1 MKNSHLLYPLLVAS
15 LVTPP
20 QILWAQAPTPASSH
34 LTKAQQEKFSRSG
47 LEDITN
53 ENFPETIES
62 FDFPNADI
70 ADIVKAI
77 SELTGRNF
85 ILDPG
90 VRGKVTIIAPS
101 KITVAEAYKMFLSA
115 LAIHSYAIVPSDG
128 YYKIKAA
135 RQAQRDSIE
144 TFSGSYYPNS
154 DQMITKI
161 IHLKYISAD
170 EVLKQ
175 FRNITTKDGDINSYS
190 PTNSIIVSDYGSNV
204 DRLVKIINQLD
215 VPGFEDQIEVVPVR
229 NAKAKDL
236 ADLIEKI
243 VNKGQ
248 TPNRSGAGGITSGF
262 QGNVN
267 RFSRPGTSTTAS
279 SNQQGGSYFMAFPDE
294 RTNALIVVGNK
305 AGIQRV
311 RRLVNQLDIGL
322 NSSAAGGVYVYYV
335 KHGDAEKIAQVING
349 VAKDA
354 NPTSGNSRQNSPN
367 SFLPP
372 SFLNSGAPTS
382 ESSNSA
388 QIFGGDVKVTAD
400 KNSNS
405 LVVVASKQDYEKV
418 LNLLSRIDIAQD
430 QVYVEAIITE
440 LNSNDANEWKVGY
453 YQYDESGFGKGGFN
467 TFKDAELLSLTS
479 LTGGNGVI
487 IPFAGKK
494 TVNFKQFNATTGAA
508 TSSTIQVPN
517 ILGFINFLKGQGKAN
532 ILSTPRIMGLNNQD
546 AQIKVTQKIPVGLQ
560 NQTTTGGV
568 AQQSL
573 QFEDAGIDLKIK
585 PFISPSS
592 NIIRMEITQLVS
604 QPTKAANVPA
614 ALADQATIIGKREI
628 KTNIVM
634 RSEDTAVLG
643 GLAQDQET
651 ESETKVPL
659 LGDIPVIGWLFKSKT
674 VSKSKTN
681 LMVFLTPKI
690 IRNPSDHNAI
700 LSKTLN
706 ERTEF
711 IKNQGGLDP
720 YGKKMDEIKNYK
732 ADAEG
737 NISAPP
743 KRELTPAELEDSSVE

>member
-1 MKNSHLLYPLLVAS
+1 MKNSNLLLPLVIAS
-15 LVTPP
+15 LTTPP
-20 QILWAQAPTPASSH
+20 TYLWAQTPVTSN

-175 FRNITTKDGDINSYS
+175 FRNITTKDGDINSYA

-262 QGNVN
+262 QGNAN
-267 RFSRPGTSTTAS
+267 RFTRPGTTQAGSGS
-279 SNQQGGSYFMAFPDE
+279 QQGGSYFMAFPDE

-354 NPTSGNSRQNSPN
+354 NPTSGANRQGAPN

-372 SFLNSGAPTS
+372 SFLNSGAPQANETS
-382 ESSNSA
+382 SA

-430 QVYVEAIITE
+430 QVYVEAVITE
-440 LNSNDANEWKVGY
+440 MSADDTNTWKVGY

-467 TFKDAELLSLTS
+467 TFGDAELLSLTS

-494 TVNFKQFNATTGAA
+494 TVPFKQFNATTGTA
-508 TSSTIQVPN
+508 TTTEIQVPN

-532 ILSTPRIMGLNNQD
+532 ILSTPRIMGLNNQE

-560 NQTTTGGV
+560 NQTTSGGV

-604 QPTKAANVPA
+604 QPARASNVPP
-614 ALADQATIIGKREI
+614 ALAEQATIIGKREI

-634 RSEDTAVLG
+634 RSDDTAVLG

-651 ESETKVPL
+651 ESETKVPV
-659 LGDIPVIGWLFKSKT
+659 LGDIPVIGWLFKSKS
-674 VSKSKTN
+674 VSKTKTN

-690 IRNPSDHNAI
+690 IRNPNDQNAV
-700 LSKTLN
+700 LTKTMD

-720 YGKKMDEIKNYK
+720 YGKKMDEIRKYK

-737 NISAPP
+737 NVIETQP
-743 KRELTPAELEDSSVE
+743 RELTPAELEDSSVE

>member
-1 MKNSHLLYPLLVAS
+1 MKNSKVLFPFLIAS
-15 LVTPP
+15 LAIPP
-20 QILWAQAPTPASSH
+20 HVFAQKPNAAN

-144 TFSGSYYPNS
+144 TFSGSYYPSS

-175 FRNITTKDGDINSYS
+175 FRNITTKDGDITAYN

-215 VPGFEDQIEVVPVR
+215 VPGFEDQIEVIPVR

-248 TPNRSGAGGITSGF
+248 TPNRSGGAGGISSGF

-267 RFSRPGTSTTAS
+267 RFTRPGTTTAS
-279 SNQQGGSYFMAFPDE
+279 ASSGQQGGAYFMAFPDE
-294 RTNALIVVGNK
+294 RTNALIIMGNK

-311 RRLVNQLDIGL
+311 RRLVNQLDITF

-354 NPTSGNSRQNSPN
+354 APSNNQKQGGPS

-372 SFLNSGAPTS
+372 SFLNSGAPAADS
-382 ESSNSA
+382 ANSA

-405 LVVVASKQDYEKV
+405 LVVVASKQDYQKV

-440 LNSNDANEWKVGY
+440 LNASDSNEWKVGY

-467 TFKDAELLSLTS
+467 TFKDSELLSLTS

-494 TVNFKQFNATTGAA
+494 KVNFQQFNATTGTA
-508 TSSTIQVPN
+508 TQSTIQVPN

-532 ILSTPRIMGLNNQD
+532 ILSTPRIMGLNNQE

-560 NQTTTGGV
+560 NQTTSGGV

-604 QPTKAANVPA
+604 QPATAANVPA

-651 ESETKVPL
+651 ESETKVPV

-674 VSKSKTN
+674 VNKSKTN

-690 IRNPSDHNAI
+690 IRNPTDQNAV
-700 LSKTLN
+700 LSKTMD

-720 YGKKMDEIKNYK
+720 YGKKMDQLRNYK
-732 ADAEG
+732 TDAAG
-737 NISAPP
+737 NVTAPEQ
-743 KRELTPAELEDSSVE
+743 REPTPAELEDSSVE